1 MTKNTNDYLAY
12 SGINTF
18 AGWELTRNLEGVDL
32 AVMGIPF
39 DFGVTNRTG
48 ARMGPEAI
56 RKMSRLVFGFNHN
69 WEGILNLDQV
79 FPKMIDYGDIGQSS
93 GSCST
98 QVMLDETFLH
108 AEKILESGAKLLSI
122 GGDHTIPYGPVRA
135 AFKKYGK
142 LSLLH
147 FDSHQDSV
155 PSQGNISHANFAYD
169 LVEEGCIAPEKSV
182 QVCIR
187 TNLDNCGYNIIY
199 AEEVMETRAKDL
211 AVKIKGII
219 GDEPVY
225 LSFDIDCLDPA
236 FAPGTGTP
244 VVGGPSTHY
253 MRSLLRDLAGLNVV
267 AADIVEVAPAYDSGE
282 ITSLAAASI
291 AQDLV
296 CLMAYK

>member
-1 MTKNTNDYLAY
+1 MTKNTNNYLAY

-18 AGWELTRNLEGVDL
+18 AGFELTRNLEGVDL

-48 ARMGPEAI
+48 TRMGPEAI
-56 RKMSRLVFGFNHN
+56 RKMSKLVFGFNHN
-69 WEGILNLDQV
+69 WDGILDLEKA
-79 FPKMIDYGDIGQSS
+79 FPKMIDYGDVGQSS
-93 GSCST
+93 GSNST
-98 QVMLDETFLH
+98 HVMLEETYLH
-108 AEKILESGAKLLSI
+108 AQKILDSGAKLLSI

-135 AFKKYGK
+135 AYKKFGK

-155 PSQGNISHANFAYD
+155 PSNGNISHANFAYD
-169 LVEEGCIAPEKSV
+169 LVEEGCIDPQKSV
-182 QVCIR
+182 QACIR

-199 AEEVMETRAKDL
+199 AEEVMETNANDL
-211 AVKIKGII
+211 AEKIKNII
-219 GDEPVY
+219 GDNPVY

-253 MRSLLRDLAGLNVV
+253 IRCLLKNLAGLNVV
-267 AADIVEVAPAYDSGE
+267 AADIVEVSPAYDSGE

-291 AQDLV
+291 SQDLV